1 MGNFGD
7 APLVGARPGRRFFW
21 KSFWKGVDILFVWW
35 YNNNRVKKGIDIMK
49 KTYVMNDRTFEI
61 SVKWVCGPL
70 YNIEIREVKHPNR
83 KFFRKEFF
91 SDDYCR
97 NINDFE
103 TVDEMLL
110 DALKRKFALEEEAE
124 KENKKWDDFKKS
136 LDN

>member
-1 MGNFGD
+1 
-7 APLVGARPGRRFFW
+7 
-21 KSFWKGVDILFVWW
+21 
-35 YNNNRVKKGIDIMK
+35 MK

-61 SVKWVCGPL
+61 SVEYVCGPL
-70 YNIEIREVKHPNR
+70 YSIKIREVKYPNR

-91 SDDYCR
+91 SDNYCR
-97 NINDFE
+97 DIDDFE

-110 DALKRKFALEEEAE
+110 DALKHKFALEERVE

>member
-1 MGNFGD
+1 
-7 APLVGARPGRRFFW
+7 
-21 KSFWKGVDILFVWW
+21 
-35 YNNNRVKKGIDIMK
+35 MK

-61 SVKWVCGPL
+61 SVEQIWGPL
-70 YNIEIREVKHPNR
+70 CRIEIREVKYPNR

-91 SDDYCR
+91 SDGYYRD
-97 NINDFE
+97 IDDFE

-110 DALKRKFALEEEAE
+110 DALKCKFALEEEVK

>member
-1 MGNFGD
+1 
-7 APLVGARPGRRFFW
+7 
-21 KSFWKGVDILFVWW
+21 
-35 YNNNRVKKGIDIMK
+35 MK

-61 SVKWVCGPL
+61 SVDYICGPL
-70 YNIEIREVKHPNR
+70 YSIKIHEVKHPNR

-97 NINDFE
+97 NIDKFE

-110 DALKRKFALEEEAE
+110 DALKHKFALEKRAEE
-124 KENKKWDDFKKS
+124 ENKKWKDFEKS